1 MMGRWMYAPTI
12 SLIFILSVFALA
24 SAFVAPALAIIAL
37 AGCVLTLLWERYRL
51 ARAMR
56 ALAHRFHHT
65 PLDAKLEVG
74 SGAWG
79 EVCHAVNRL
88 LQQWR
93 TEQHLQRLQPTQP
106 ALRQINPLNLHPP
119 VNGHDAAIAV
129 LAVGQLHLANE
140 LDEMRARTHLISEPV
155 ERQQALLQWRDSS
168 VLLIFGALAG
178 EADPMRSAVAA
189 ATNII
194 ACAEAAGLPIP
205 PMALSSGHGRV
216 AVVPLIGLHTIGEPL
231 EQAANLIHQ
240 TAPGTLI
247 CAEEAYFYLRS
258 AGLPPLSAV
267 RFTTPARSYAL
278 ALGDTCL
285 HQKAE

>member
-1 MMGRWMYAPTI
+1 MYAPTI
-12 SLIFILSVFALA
+12 SLLLILGIFALA

-37 AGCVLTLLWERYRL
+37 TGCVLALLWERYWL

-56 ALAHRFHHT
+56 ALAHRLHHA

-74 SGAWG
+74 TGAWG

-93 TEQHLQRLQPTQP
+93 TDQHLQRLQPAQP

-119 VNGHDAAIAV
+119 VNGRDAAIAV
-129 LAVGQLHLANE
+129 LAVGQLHIANE
-140 LDEMRARTHLISEPV
+140 LDELRARIHLISEPV
-155 ERQQALLQWRDSS
+155 DRQQALLQWRDSS
-168 VLLIFGALAG
+168 VLLIFGALASD
-178 EADPMRSAVAA
+178 ADPLRSAVAA
-189 ATNII
+189 ATSII
-194 ACAEAAGLPIP
+194 ARAEAAGLPMP
-205 PMALSSGHGRV
+205 PMALSSGHVRV

-231 EQAANLIHQ
+231 EQAAILIHQ
-240 TAPGTLI
+240 TSPGTLI

-258 AGLPPLSAV
+258 AGLLPLSAV

-278 ALGDTCL
+278 ALSDNYL

>member
-1 MMGRWMYAPTI
+1 MGRWMYAPTI
-12 SLIFILSVFALA
+12 SLILILGIFALA
-24 SAFVAPALAIIAL
+24 SAFVAPVLAIIAL
-37 AGCVLTLLWERYRL
+37 TGCVLALLWERYRL

-56 ALAHRFHHT
+56 ALAHRLHHA
-65 PLDAKLEVG
+65 PLDTKLEVG
-74 SGAWG
+74 TGAWG

-93 TEQHLQRLQPTQP
+93 TDQHLQRLQPAQP
-106 ALRQINPLNLHPP
+106 ALRQINPLDLHPP
-119 VNGHDAAIAV
+119 INGRDATIAV

-140 LDEMRARTHLISEPV
+140 LDELRARTHLISEPV
-155 ERQQALLQWRDSS
+155 ERQQALLQWCDSS
-168 VLLIFGALAG
+168 VLLIFGALTT
-178 EADPMRSAVAA
+178 EADPLRNAVAA
-189 ATNII
+189 ATSII
-194 ACAEAAGLPIP
+194 ARAEAAGLPIP

-216 AVVPLIGLHTIGEPL
+216 AVVPLIGLYTIGEPL
-231 EQAANLIHQ
+231 EQAAILIHQ

-258 AGLPPLSAV
+258 AGLLPLSAV

-278 ALGDTCL
+278 ALGDPYL